1 MKVQVK
7 QFGFNATIS
16 KRSDD
21 RYQLTVMVNHR
32 SIAGERPAPMIMS
45 SRYGSFLDAHHEL
58 YRILGLI
65 AQERLHG

>member
-21 RYQLTVMVNHR
+21 RYQLTVMVNR

-45 SRYGSFLDAHHEL
+45 SRYASFPDAHHEL

>member
-7 QFGFNATIS
+7 QLGFNATIS

-21 RYQLTVMVNHR
+21 RYQLTVMVNR

-45 SRYGSFLDAHHEL
+45 SRYGSFPDAHHEL

>member
-21 RYQLTVMVNHR
+21 RYQLTVLVNR

-45 SRYGSFLDAHHEL
+45 SRYRSFLDAHHEL